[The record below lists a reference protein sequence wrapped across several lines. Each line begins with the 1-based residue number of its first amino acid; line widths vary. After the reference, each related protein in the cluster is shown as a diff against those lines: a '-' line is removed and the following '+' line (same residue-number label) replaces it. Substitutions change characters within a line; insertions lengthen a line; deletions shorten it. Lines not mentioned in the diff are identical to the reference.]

1 MYLWHLLAYQIW
13 AFQSIEVFDKF
24 WTLCARASSVS
35 VPAYAVCSIPTNKL
49 QRAHDRRPSARP
61 CTWWGS
67 ATSRLLPREIWGPL
81 ISSVPS
87 STSHV
92 FRHHFQLDYTVAEKY
107 RVRISRI
114 ESVPSNQF
122 SRDRVPQQVAFVSPA
137 FERRQLTVAKA
148 RCLVLKSSGPLQLT
162 VARCS

>member
-13 AFQSIEVFDKF
+13 AFQSIEVFDNF

-49 QRAHDRRPSARP
+49 QRAQDRRPSARP

-81 ISSVPS
+81 ISSGPS

-92 FRHHFQLDYTVAEKY
+92 FRHDFQLDYRVAEKKTSKAC
-107 RVRISRI
+107 RAT
-114 ESVPSNQF
+114 NLG
-122 SRDRVPQQVAFVSPA
+122 PQQSLSKLHLSLDL
-137 FERRQLTVAKA
+137 RGAKLWP
-148 RCLVLKSSGPLQLT
+148 RHGVWSLLSGALQLL
-162 VARCS
+162 RC